1 MSERLVNKNQLE
13 EDKELFSKYG
23 FYLLDSEDNK
33 EEAFRRYVY
42 CDDML
47 NARKL
52 CEESKELP
60 VAIRMHSIDV
70 QYSRTIELD
79 FTAGTIKAEGCYELE
94 LFELLIE
101 IMREHDRK

>member
-42 CDDML
+42 C
-47 NARKL
+47 
-52 CEESKELP
+52 
-60 VAIRMHSIDV
+60 
-70 QYSRTIELD
+70 
-79 FTAGTIKAEGCYELE
+79 
-94 LFELLIE
+94 
-101 IMREHDRK
+101 